1 MTQPI
6 IHDGQPEQ
14 VTVYFSFGHG
24 QTDPDTGKDLL
35 DHYVTIVGPSY
46 EACRAAMFASRFG
59 ERWAFDYQA
68 GTPQADE
75 WIPRWIEH
83 ERFVLPADAPGEPEC
98 SPECDD
104 QDGDLPHLADCP
116 ARPGSEA

>member
-1 MTQPI
+1 MT
-6 IHDGQPEQ
+6 DAEST

-24 QTDPDTGKDLL
+24 QTDPDTGKHLL

-46 EACRAAMFASRFG
+46 EACRAAMFASRYG
-59 ERWAFDYQA
+59 ERWAFDYVA

-83 ERFVLPADAPGEPEC
+83 DRFVLPADAQGAPGC

-104 QDGDLPHLADCP
+104 QPFNRDHLADCP
-116 ARPGSEA
+116 ARPVADEWSE